1 MKCQGKFNTT
11 RAFPA
16 SPQCSQPAR
25 HLLDTFATG
34 AVGVLTLLGWKVID
48 RLLDQIL
55 NARAW
60 RGACFQLAIS
70 GFCHPGRFS
79 NN

>member
-1 MKCQGKFNTT
+1 
-11 RAFPA
+11 
-16 SPQCSQPAR
+16 
-25 HLLDTFATG
+25 
-34 AVGVLTLLGWKVID
+34 
-48 RLLDQIL
+48 L